1 RELSGQEQ
9 GVVQVRRR
17 LIIGQDR
24 VVRLIALFKFC
35 KATLLVAV
43 GLGAL
48 QLLHPDVAA
57 RAQQWVAALATNS
70 DRQIVQQLI
79 ALIGDLSPA
88 RLEALGIGAFLY
100 AALFATEGVGLWLLK
115 RWAEYL
121 MVIATLT
128 FGRVAVLERSRK
140 VRSCRHARLL
150 LHPVVS
156 AYLAGRR
163 LSRRG

>member
-1 RELSGQEQ
+1 M
-9 GVVQVRRR
+9 
-17 LIIGQDR
+17 
-24 VVRLIALFKFC
+24 
-35 KATLLVAV
+35 AV

-100 AALFATEGVGLWLLK
+100 AALFATEGVGLWLRK

-121 MVIATLT
+121 TVIATLT
-128 FGRVAVLERSRK
+128 FVPVAVFELTRK
-140 VRSCRHARLL
+140 VSPSRLAAL
-150 LHPVVS
+150 VLNLVVV
-156 AYLAGRR
+156 AYLARR
-163 LSRRG
+163 LLSRRRDEPLEPGLRA

>member
-1 RELSGQEQ
+1 M
-9 GVVQVRRR
+9 
-17 LIIGQDR
+17 
-24 VVRLIALFKFC
+24 
-35 KATLLVAV
+35 AV

-100 AALFATEGVGLWLLK
+100 AALFATEGVGLWLRK
-115 RWAEYL
+115 RWAEFL
-121 MVIATLT
+121 TVIATLT
-128 FGRVAVLERSRK
+128 FVPVAVFELTRK
-140 VRSCRHARLL
+140 VSPSRLAAL
-150 LHPVVS
+150 VLNLVVV
-156 AYLAGRR
+156 AYLARR
-163 LSRRG
+163 LLSRRRDEPLEPGLRA

>member
-1 RELSGQEQ
+1 M
-9 GVVQVRRR
+9 
-17 LIIGQDR
+17 
-24 VVRLIALFKFC
+24 
-35 KATLLVAV
+35 AV

-100 AALFATEGVGLWLLK
+100 AALFATEGVGLWLRK
-115 RWAEYL
+115 RWAEFL
-121 MVIATLT
+121 TVIATLT
-128 FGRVAVLERSRK
+128 FVPVAVFELTRK
-140 VRSCRHARLL
+140 VSPSRLAAL
-150 LHPVVS
+150 AVNLVVV
-156 AYLAGRR
+156 AYLARR
-163 LSRRG
+163 LLSRRRDEPLEPGLRA

>member
-1 RELSGQEQ
+1 M
-9 GVVQVRRR
+9 
-17 LIIGQDR
+17 
-24 VVRLIALFKFC
+24 
-35 KATLLVAV
+35 AV

-100 AALFATEGVGLWLLK
+100 AALFATEGVGLWLRK

-121 MVIATLT
+121 TVIATLT
-128 FGRVAVLERSRK
+128 FVPVAVFKLTRK
-140 VRSCRHARLL
+140 VSSSRLAAL
-150 LHPVVS
+150 VLNLVVV
-156 AYLAGRR
+156 AYLARR
-163 LSRRG
+163 LLSRRRDEPLEPGLRA